1 MIQKLKLQNQV
12 DVYDFLSQINDRFQD
27 FYITKEKERYF
38 LKGNWSLI
46 KKVLQKQEVYGI
58 FNNGLKGL
66 MIIVREKGFRT
77 YIKLLTESNKYY
89 YDLMIY
95 LRFNFMDK
103 ELFAKLKINNPLAE
117 ILKRKG
123 FINIGMRGK
132 EVLLQKKAIK
142 EIYKLT
148 PKDEYLVDEENRLY

>member
-12 DVYDFLSQINDRFQD
+12 DVYDFLSQVNDRFQD

-46 KKVLQKQEVYGI
+46 KKVLRKQEVYGI
-58 FNNGLKGL
+58 YNNGLKGI

-148 PKDEYLVDEENRLY
+148 PKD

>member
-1 MIQKLKLQNQV
+1 
-12 DVYDFLSQINDRFQD
+12 
-27 FYITKEKERYF
+27 
-38 LKGNWSLI
+38 
-46 KKVLQKQEVYGI
+46 
-58 FNNGLKGL
+58 
-66 MIIVREKGFRT
+66 
-77 YIKLLTESNKYY
+77 
-89 YDLMIY
+89 
-95 LRFNFMDK
+95 MDK

-148 PKDEYLVDEENRLY
+148 PKDEYLIDEENRLY